1 MSEKCQV
8 CGNGKITHYRQI
20 RKDGVSVVTARCENG
35 HIPIKGQPFYPVA
48 QFNLDELPLL
58 SKREKDIETTQYPM
72 FHYPEKIVREIWKNP
87 EPIKKYPPMQR
98 PASNGRNI
106 PIQVE
111 EE

>member
-35 HIPIKGQPFYPVA
+35 H
-48 QFNLDELPLL
+48 
-58 SKREKDIETTQYPM
+58 
-72 FHYPEKIVREIWKNP
+72 
-87 EPIKKYPPMQR
+87 MQR